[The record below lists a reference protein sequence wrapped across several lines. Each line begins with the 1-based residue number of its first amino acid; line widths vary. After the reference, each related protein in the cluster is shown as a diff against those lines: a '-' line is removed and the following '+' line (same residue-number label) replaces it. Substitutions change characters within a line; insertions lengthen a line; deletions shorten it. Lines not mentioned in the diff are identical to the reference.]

1 MYWKNSVNT
10 QVCWIPPLPEI
21 DLYLFFSD
29 RETINESKDCLFS
42 LFNYKGDLVSEVL
55 KTVSAPEVVK
65 LRSVLDY
72 PGEFEGRLEISVPQD
87 KVDFRFGYISIVY
100 STDEGFCDAVHSH
113 EQTWTSLEP
122 GEISQGLKFMHF
134 PTGLGFI
141 SHLVV
146 FGDGAARKGKIRII
160 TGNKEEI
167 VEAIDIK
174 ANGVSR
180 FDLADFLPTDFSN
193 REEIHIAQLESL
205 ESNLWGYIYT
215 FKSVD
220 GFKSLS
226 VDHLSGG

>member
-1 MYWKNSVNT
+1 MVSIYSRKKTEVNSIWHDAPQFNILHRQENSVNT

-55 KTVSAPEVVK
+55 KTVSAPEVAK

-72 PGEFEGRLEISVPQD
+72 SGGFEGRLEISVPQD

-113 EQTWTSLEP
+113 EQTWTSFEP
-122 GEISQGLKFMHF
+122 GEISQSLKFMHF
-134 PTGLGFI
+134 PTGRGFI
-141 SHLVV
+141 LHLVV

-160 TGNKEEI
+160 TGNKQEI

-174 ANGVSR
+174 ANGISR
-180 FDLADFLPTDFSN
+180 FDLAAYYKLMTKLTS
-193 REEIHIAQLESL
+193 
-205 ESNLWGYIYT
+205 
-215 FKSVD
+215 KS
-220 GFKSLS
+220 
-226 VDHLSGG
+226 